1 MELST
6 TNIQQIVK
14 FFNTRLDN
22 KDYNHISIE
31 EITRCIHT
39 KQLKIKPKE
48 KQTKL
53 IIKPKPKEKQTKL
66 IIKPKPKEK
75 QTKLI
80 IKPKTKEKQT
90 KLIIKPKTSP
100 KNKLK
105 IKPKLPDPSEFNN
118 NYRYFMKVCSILNL
132 PVYKYET
139 TLWTGPSIIIHSFDN
154 FNNKIRNNFKIDT
167 YIDTLSEYK
176 IAIYP
181 SKNVRDDDIIYN
193 NVYKTE
199 IETEKF
205 EYKTRGT
212 VLYIDKQTT
221 DMLESLNDMEKN
233 YYIDKLI
240 KLKN

>member
-22 KDYNHISIE
+22 KDYKHISIE

-39 KQLKIKPKE
+39 KRLKIKPKE

-53 IIKPKPKEKQTKL
+53 IIKPNPKEKQTKL
-66 IIKPKPKEK
+66 IIKPNPKEK

-80 IKPKTKEKQT
+80 
-90 KLIIKPKTSP
+90 
-100 KNKLK
+100 

-139 TLWTGPSIIIHSFDN
+139 TLWSGPSIIIHSFDN

-167 YIDTLSEYK
+167 YLDTLSEYK

-199 IETEKF
+199 IESEKF
-205 EYKTRGT
+205 EYNTQGT
-212 VLYIDKQTT
+212 VLYIDKQTI

>member
-22 KDYNHISIE
+22 KDYKHISIE

-39 KQLKIKPKE
+39 KRLKIKPKE

-53 IIKPKPKEKQTKL
+53 I
-66 IIKPKPKEK
+66 
-75 QTKLI
+75 
-80 IKPKTKEKQT
+80 
-90 KLIIKPKTSP
+90 
-100 KNKLK
+100 

-139 TLWTGPSIIIHSFDN
+139 TLWSGPSIIIHSFDN

-167 YIDTLSEYK
+167 YLDTLSEYK

-199 IETEKF
+199 IESEKF
-205 EYKTRGT
+205 EYNTQGT
-212 VLYIDKQTT
+212 VLYIDKQTI

>member
-1 MELST
+1 MSNT
-6 TNIQQIVK
+6 TIQQIVT

-22 KDYNHISIE
+22 QDYNHVSIE
-31 EITRCIHT
+31 EIKRCAQV
-39 KQLKIKPKE
+39 KRLKIKPNPKE
-48 KQTKL
+48 TQTKL
-53 IIKPKPKEKQTKL
+53 IIKPKPKETQTKL

-80 IKPKTKEKQT
+80 IKPKT
-90 KLIIKPKTSP
+90 PSP
-100 KNKLK
+100 KIKLK

-118 NYRYFMKVCSILNL
+118 EYRYFIEVCSILKL

-139 TLWTGPSIIIHSFDN
+139 TLWSGPSIIIHSFDN

-167 YIDTLSEYK
+167 HLDTLSEYK

-181 SKNVRDDDIIYN
+181 SKNIRDNDITYN
-193 NVYKTE
+193 NIYKTE
-199 IETEKF
+199 IESEKF

-212 VLYIDKQTT
+212 TLYIDKQTR
-221 DMLESLNDMEKN
+221 DMLESLNELEKN

-240 KLKN
+240 NLKN

>member
-66 IIKPKPKEK
+66 IIKPKP
-75 QTKLI
+75 
-80 IKPKTKEKQT
+80 KEKQT

-233 YYIDKLI
+233 YYIDKLT